1 MSIIR
6 RLLRAQD
13 SVATNAPAALH
24 FAMNRTLKH
33 KDVRSSAEDAAALPA
48 QQPPTFGKCVVF
60 LHLLKH
66 TPVALIAE
74 FCGSCRYGHYGPCS
88 LCGEGRAVPVRGGH
102 DTWEFWCSKCATGFL
117 QDGTS
122 PNIHAHSNSLD
133 ANSDYSRTTTR
144 CGF

>member
-1 MSIIR
+1 MFIIR

-24 FAMNRTLKH
+24 LAMNRTLKH

-66 TPVALIAE
+66 TPVAL
-74 FCGSCRYGHYGPCS
+74 
-88 LCGEGRAVPVRGGH
+88 RAVPVRGGH
-102 DTWEFWCSKCATGFL
+102 NTWEFWCLKCAAGFL
-117 QDGTS
+117 QDDS
-122 PNIHAHSNSLD
+122 LPHLHAHTYKL
-133 ANSDYSRTTTR
+133 AG
-144 CGF
+144 CKF